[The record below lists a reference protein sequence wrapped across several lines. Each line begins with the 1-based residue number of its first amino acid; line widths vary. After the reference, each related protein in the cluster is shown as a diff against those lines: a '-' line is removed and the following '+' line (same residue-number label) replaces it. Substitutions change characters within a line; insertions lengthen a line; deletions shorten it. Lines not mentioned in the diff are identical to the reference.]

1 MTPDK
6 EDPFFE
12 PDMTGVSDG
21 ENYKSNRSA
30 VKVVYSLKSPN
41 KCKNVAGD

>member
-12 PDMTGVSDG
+12 PDMTGVRDG
-21 ENYKSNRSA
+21 ENYKSDMSA

-41 KCKNVAGD
+41 RYKNVAGD